1 MAINKD
7 KLCYIHKKEPY
18 SETLQKKQGIGISNQ
33 IKECYKLL
41 QIEITKQAWNVCSQF
56 SSVQFSSVV
65 QSCPTLCDP
74 MDHSTPGFPFLHHSQ
89 NSLRL
94 TSIKSVMP
102 SSHLIL
108 GHPLLLLPQSLI
120 SVTQLCSILCD
131 PMDYRAPNFPVHHQL
146 PELAQTHAIKSTH
159 PLSFPSPPDI
169 NLSQHQSH
177 FL

>member
-1 MAINKD
+1 MQKSVRNKKALKYDNDMA
-7 KLCYIHKKEPY
+7 
-18 SETLQKKQGIGISNQ
+18 
-33 IKECYKLL
+33 
-41 QIEITKQAWNVCSQF
+41 VQF
-56 SSVQFSSVV
+56 SSVQSLSRVRLFA
-65 QSCPTLCDP
+65 
-74 MDHSTPGFPFLHHSQ
+74 TPWIAARQASLSITNSQ

-177 FL
+177 FLWVSSSHQVAEILELKLQDQFFQWICGTDFV